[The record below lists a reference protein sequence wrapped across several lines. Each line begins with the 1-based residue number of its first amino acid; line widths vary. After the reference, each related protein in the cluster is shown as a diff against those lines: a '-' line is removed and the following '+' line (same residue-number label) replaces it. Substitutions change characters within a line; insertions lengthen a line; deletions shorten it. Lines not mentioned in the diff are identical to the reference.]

1 MTREFGSVEPLPNKG
16 YERFLALETRIR
28 NKIKSFEEYG
38 FDREQHLAL
47 TVFFDL
53 AQEYQSLRDLYN
65 LAVII
70 PRIFFGLESCLY
82 TIGRELRMVRR
93 RCSWSAAPS
102 RRIWEGSRARLAQG
116 PFFDDND
123 FIVPIRCNPQYKQQL
138 PVPPEDDVIG
148 LLVLRCPSPLS
159 HHEKLFF
166 EKFANRVGYQIHNK
180 LITLKNKQHLSF
192 IRTLARDIGHNVI
205 VPNMYFKLLFKR
217 VERIINT
224 MGHNIRVLN
233 ESSLPEELHK
243 EIGLLRDLHEELGRQ
258 QKKINTHYEFTS
270 LFLESL
276 LRRGHFE
283 KGHYVLQKRLCNFR
297 TQIITPQLERYRDQL
312 LHKGISID
320 TSLGGIPD
328 QEVLLVAD
336 LGLISQV
343 FANLFSNAVKYT
355 RTVRDE
361 FGKDHKFLAYGWKII
376 PRASEH
382 FSTAVKLNVFTTGE
396 HIPPGERGYLFRTNF
411 RSSQTSEEELGTG
424 HGLFFVKQI
433 VELHEGEVGYEA
445 TSLGNNF
452 YIILPC
458 EVQGSPE
465 NAHATQQ

>member
-1 MTREFGSVEPLPNKG
+1 MSREHGSIDPLPNKG

-28 NKIKSFEEYG
+28 DKVQSFEAYG
-38 FDREQHLAL
+38 FDQEQHLAL

-70 PRIFFGLESCLY
+70 PRIFFGLEGCLY
-82 TIGRELRMVRR
+82 TIGRELKMIRR
-93 RCSWSAAPS
+93 RCSWTEAPAK
-102 RRIWEGSRARLAQG
+102 RIWDG
-116 PFFDDND
+116 PRNALTRGPLFRGGD

-148 LLVLRCPSPLS
+148 LLVLRCPSPLDQ
-159 HHEKLFF
+159 HEKLFF

-180 LITLKNKQHLSF
+180 LISLKNRQHLSF
-192 IRTLARDIGHNVI
+192 ISSLARDIGHNVI
-205 VPNMYFKLLFKR
+205 VPNMYFKLLFRR
-217 VERIINT
+217 VERIIDA
-224 MGHNIRVLN
+224 MGRNMQELAN
-233 ESSLPEELHK
+233 SDLPEEVFEDLV
-243 EIGLLRDLHEELGRQ
+243 ILRSLHEELGKQ
-258 QKKINTHYEFTS
+258 QQKINTHYTFTS

-276 LRRGHFE
+276 LRRSHFE
-283 KGHYVLQKRLCNFR
+283 KGHYVLQKRVCNFR

-312 LHKGISID
+312 LQKGISID
-320 TSLGGIPD
+320 TSMGGIPD
-328 QEVLLVAD
+328 RDVHLVAD

-355 RTVRDE
+355 REIRDAS
-361 FGKDHKFLAYGWKII
+361 GKMHKFMSYGWEII

-382 FSTAVKLNVFTTGE
+382 FSTAVKLNVFTTGA
-396 HIPPGERGYLFRTNF
+396 HIPPTERAYLFRTNF
-411 RSSQTSEEELGTG
+411 RSSQARAEEIGTG

-433 VELHEGEVGYEA
+433 VELHEGEVGYEP
-445 TSLGNNF
+445 TDLGNNF

-458 EVQGSPE
+458 EVKGG
-465 NAHATQQ
+465 AK